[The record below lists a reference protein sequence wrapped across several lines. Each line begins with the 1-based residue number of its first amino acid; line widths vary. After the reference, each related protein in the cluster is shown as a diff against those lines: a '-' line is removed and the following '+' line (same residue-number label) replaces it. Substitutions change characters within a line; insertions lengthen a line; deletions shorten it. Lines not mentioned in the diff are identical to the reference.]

1 MMDRLWVYAYT
12 SGSTQWENPKK
23 TKNKKTAPS
32 IAPTAPSVRVIHDSV
47 GRPLLRYLC
56 RTSFFLSFWGEGW
69 TRGTTHC
76 LSFSFSFLLRRHEA
90 NQLKF
95 QSAWHAAPRPATNIN
110 TPINKRARTPRTGEN
125 REAIYRFYWLDFFLS
140 KCPFM
145 LPTVISKRSRH
156 TFACRGDKR
165 ERQTLKSSFLQER
178 ENVIV
183 AYFSSW
189 RLLWKSGAWTH
200 WNMSRAE
207 FSFFWMGNRLI
218 YLHTRELPFTLPSC
232 HTDVGEKSFGTRV
245 WEKSGRNG
253 RNRLMIKPCGTRS
266 NRADC
271 EQWDH
276 RSSPA
281 KAPQPASR
289 AADRWTWR
297 RHTIKP
303 GQCKDVVN
311 WKV

>member
-125 REAIYRFYWLDFFLS
+125 REAIYRFYWLDFFFQNAHLCCRQLDLNDRDTLLHAVET
-140 KCPFM
+140 KRATKTRAPFFFF
-145 LPTVISKRSRH
+145 K
-156 TFACRGDKR
+156 
-165 ERQTLKSSFLQER
+165 R

-245 WEKSGRNG
+245 WEK
-253 RNRLMIKPCGTRS
+253 KW
-266 NRADC
+266 
-271 EQWDH
+271 EEWE
-276 RSSPA
+276 
-281 KAPQPASR
+281 K
-289 AADRWTWR
+289 
-297 RHTIKP
+297 
-303 GQCKDVVN
+303 
-311 WKV
+311 

>member
-1 MMDRLWVYAYT
+1 M
-12 SGSTQWENPKK
+12 GKPQ
-23 TKNKKTAPS
+23 KNKKQKNGAIHRANRT
-32 IAPTAPSVRVIHDSV
+32 VRPGHSRLGWSPFAQIFMQDFF
-47 GRPLLRYLC
+47 L
-56 RTSFFLSFWGEGW
+56 SFFLSFWGEGW

-145 LPTVISKRSRH
+145 LPTVRSKRSRH

-245 WEKSGRNG
+245 WEK
-253 RNRLMIKPCGTRS
+253 KW
-266 NRADC
+266 
-271 EQWDH
+271 EEWE
-276 RSSPA
+276 
-281 KAPQPASR
+281 K
-289 AADRWTWR
+289 
-297 RHTIKP
+297 
-303 GQCKDVVN
+303 
-311 WKV
+311 